1 VSTTQPARLDGHLQ
15 GRVPRAVRERQ
26 LLDVAEKLFKQHG
39 YEGTSIED
47 VARAAGVT
55 RPVVYEHHGDKDGLF
70 VACVRRARLE
80 FEQALIGGAAEAAG
94 SDLNAMIRFGGE
106 LFFAR
111 LEQDPRRCALLLTTG
126 SGPLGERLA
135 QLRDATVVRVSA
147 MLPEHAPGLPPNPE
161 AREAAAR
168 MVIGVA
174 EELARWWL
182 RSPEIP
188 RARMVEY
195 FATFVATGLFG
206 LMTVVE
212 GTDTDE
218 ERQAG

>member
-1 VSTTQPARLDGHLQ
+1 MSTTQPARLDGHLR

-94 SDLNAMIRFGGE
+94 SDLNAMIRYGGE

-147 MLPEHAPGLPPNPE
+147 LLPEHAPELPNPE

-188 RARMVEY
+188 RERMVGY
-195 FATFVATGLFG
+195 FDTFVATGLFG
-206 LMTVVE
+206 LMNVPGV
-212 GTDTDE
+212 

>member
-1 VSTTQPARLDGHLQ
+1 VSATRPARLDGHLH

-80 FEQALIGGAAEAAG
+80 FEQALIDAAADTAG
-94 SDLNAMIRFGGE
+94 SDLDAVIRSSGD

-111 LEQDPRRCALLLTTG
+111 LEHDPRRCALLLTTG

-135 QLRDATVVRVSA
+135 QLRDGTVARVST
-147 MLPEHAPGLPPNPE
+147 MLPEHGPQLSDPQ

-182 RSPEIP
+182 RHPEIT

-206 LMTVVE
+206 LVD
-212 GTDTDE
+212 GPLS
-218 ERQAG
+218 G

>member
-1 VSTTQPARLDGHLQ
+1 MSTTQPARLDGHLR

-94 SDLNAMIRFGGE
+94 SDLNAMIRYGGE

-147 MLPEHAPGLPPNPE
+147 LLPEHAPELPNSE
-161 AREAAAR
+161 VREAAAR

-188 RARMVEY
+188 RERMVGY
-195 FATFVATGLFG
+195 FDTFVATGLFG
-206 LMTVVE
+206 LMNVPGV
-212 GTDTDE
+212 

>member
-1 VSTTQPARLDGHLQ
+1 MSTTQPARLDGHLQ

-94 SDLNAMIRFGGE
+94 SDLNAMIRYGGE

-147 MLPEHAPGLPPNPE
+147 MLPEHAPELPSPE

-188 RARMVEY
+188 RARMVDY

-206 LMTVVE
+206 LMD
-212 GTDTDE
+212 GTD
-218 ERQAG
+218 AGRRAG